1 MTGRMQ
7 GKVAF
12 ITGAASGIGRAS
24 AELLAREGASVALAD
39 IDAAGLESVARAIG
53 PAALAIPLDVTDPL
67 AWKGALAGAQSRF
80 GALHALVHSA
90 GVSLMKPLES
100 ITIEDWRRVHAINL
114 DALFY
119 GTQAALPLLR
129 AGGGGSIVIVS
140 SSSGLR
146 GKPDLTAYCSSK
158 GGARLFAKAVAMEQ
172 AREGGLIRCNSV
184 HPGPVDTPMVRKSFP
199 TAESWA
205 RINSRVPIGHV
216 GQPMDIAYMVL
227 YLASDESR
235 YVTGAE
241 FSADGGLTA

>member
-7 GKVAF
+7 GKAAF
-12 ITGAASGIGRAS
+12 VTGAASGIGRAS
-24 AELLAREGASVALAD
+24 AELMAREGATVALAD
-39 IDAAGLESVARAIG
+39 IDAAGVQAAARDIG
-53 PAALAIPLDVTDPL
+53 QAALAVPLDVTDPV
-67 AWKGALAGAQSRF
+67 AWKAALATAHQRF

-90 GVSLMKPLES
+90 GISFMKPLED
-100 ITIEDWRRVHAINL
+100 ITLEDWRRVHAINL

-129 AGGGGSIVIVS
+129 ASGGGSVVIVS

-172 AREGGLIRCNSV
+172 ARDGGLIRCNSV

-199 TAESWA
+199 TPEAWA
-205 RINSRVPIGHV
+205 RINTRVPIGHV